1 MRVRATLLLVVTVL
15 VGLLLPGWTRA
26 ASAEDQPSTA
36 VLRGTVSDSDGT
48 TSAPAERVGV
58 RLYRYDGDT
67 QAFTLKTTTSTGP
80 DGGYTFAGLA
90 EGDYALKFYDD
101 ACRHVDVWYGDA
113 APATTG
119 DAGVVHLEDAADRTV
134 DVTVPKELCPVDD
147 STPWLSGTTRAGY
160 VVTAYPGIWNA
171 AGATYTYQWMKLSG
185 GVARPIPG
193 AFGQAYTLAGSDV
206 GAEVWAEVT
215 AHAPGYADS
224 EQSPTD
230 SHDVGKGS
238 STTAGKLARASVRAT
253 ARGRLAVWVRT
264 PAVLRP
270 AGRVTVRVD
279 GRSRVATALR
289 TTQAGRVTLTLPRL
303 KRGRHHVLATY
314 AGSGAVDG
322 STSRA
327 VTLTVVR

>member
-15 VGLLLPGWTRA
+15 VGLLPGWTRA
-26 ASAEDQPSTA
+26 ASAEDQPPTA

-48 TSAPAERVGV
+48 TNAPAAGV
-58 RLYRYDGDT
+58 DVKLYRYDGDT
-67 QAFTLKTTTSTGP
+67 GAFTAQTTTSAGP
-80 DGGYTFAGLA
+80 DG
-90 EGDYALKFYDD
+90 DYAFTGLPAGSYAVKFFDE
-101 ACRHVDVWYGDA
+101 ACRHVDAWYGGA

-119 DAGVVHLEDAADRTV
+119 DAGVVHLEDAADTTV

-160 VVTAYPGIWNA
+160 VVTAHPGTWNA
-171 AGATYTYQWMKLSG
+171 VEATYTYQWMKLSG
-185 GVARPIPG
+185 GVPRPIPG
-193 AFGQAYTLAGSDV
+193 AVGQTYTPTGSDV
-206 GAEVWAEVT
+206 GAELWAEVT

-238 STTAGKLARASVRAT
+238 STTAGRLARARVRAT

-264 PAVLRP
+264 PAVIRP
-270 AGRVTVRVD
+270 SGRVTVRVD

-314 AGSGAVDG
+314 AGSGTVDG